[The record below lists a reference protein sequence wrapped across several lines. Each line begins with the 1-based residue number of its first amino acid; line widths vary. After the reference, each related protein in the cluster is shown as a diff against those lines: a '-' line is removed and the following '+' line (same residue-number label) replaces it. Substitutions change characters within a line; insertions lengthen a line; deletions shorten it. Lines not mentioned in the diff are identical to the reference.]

1 MFNLLKNRT
10 NKLLRKY
17 DPTVKEINRLASQME
32 AWDEQQLKKQT
43 YKFKKII
50 KQDENLKTILPEAF
64 ATVKETCRRIIG
76 LNLFDVQ
83 ILGGIILQEGNIT
96 EMKTGEGK
104 TLTATLPA
112 YLNSLTDL
120 GVHIVTVNDYL
131 AKRDAEWMGQIY
143 QFLDTST
150 GLIQQNM
157 KPSDRRFNYAQDITY
172 VTNSEL
178 GFDYL
183 RDNMAIDKAD
193 IVQRG
198 FHFCII
204 DEVDSILID
213 EARTP
218 LIISG
223 PSHIPTNKY
232 IKSDLLAQDLIINK
246 HYEVDEKAKNIIL
259 TDEGIV
265 FCEHFLNI
273 SNIYQLE
280 DPWAQYIMNAIKSR
294 TLFLKDRNYIV
305 KDDEVIIVDEFTG
318 RLMPGRRWSD
328 GLHQAIEAKEQ
339 VNIQNENQTLA
350 SITYQNFFLLYDK
363 LSGMTGT
370 AVTESQEFEKI
381 YKTNVVEIPTNKV
394 CNRKDL
400 PDLVYKREY
409 NKWIAIAN
417 ECYDMYK
424 LGRPTLIGTTNV
436 EKSELLAKLL
446 EEYGLP
452 YNLLNAKPENVE
464 RESEIIAQ
472 AGQSGTL
479 TIATNMAGRG
489 TDIIL
494 GGNAKQ
500 ISRLVILKTI
510 QDNFINATI
519 QNTNN
524 NISTGVKEILEAMIS
539 TLKEN
544 KIFNDMLHVDIIAYA
559 ESCLLN
565 NKQEC
570 KSAQAIQSA
579 YQNIFKI
586 YDYRFSIDKNKVI
599 SLGGLHVIG
608 TERHESRRI
617 DNQLRGRAGRQG
629 DAGSSR
635 FFLSLED
642 NLLRIFG
649 GDKILNLM
657 ETLNIDDEVPI
668 ESVILSRS
676 LDNAQQKVESYYYD
690 IRKQLFD
697 YDEVLNTQRQ
707 AIYAERNRILNS
719 TYVRDCL
726 IEYGEST
733 IDEII
738 EFYHKDYSG
747 TYNKHENNLSII
759 QKIQTI
765 LNLPTEVVEEVFDKM
780 DEKEIRYFLYEQFR
794 ITYDLREAYLEQLR
808 PGLVRQLEKYYLLQQ
823 IDTAWQEHLEKM
835 ANLRESIGWRSYG
848 QQDPLTEYKNE
859 AFSLFIHMITYI
871 RETVSYFIM
880 RSRLVIDPAKVIH
893 D

>member
-1 MFNLLKNRT
+1 MFNLLTNKP
-10 NKLLRKY
+10 NKLLKKY
-17 DPTVKEINRLASQME
+17 EKTINEINKLASEMQSWDDDTLSSQTLKLKVILHKGASME
-32 AWDEQQLKKQT
+32 
-43 YKFKKII
+43 
-50 KQDENLKTILPEAF
+50 TILTEAF
-64 ATVKETCRRIIG
+64 ATVKEACRRLIG

-83 ILGGIILQEGNIT
+83 ILGGLILHRGNIT

-112 YLNSLTDL
+112 YLNALTGK

-143 QFLDTST
+143 KFLGIST
-150 GLIQQNM
+150 GLIQQSM
-157 KPSDRRFNYAQDITY
+157 DPKDRNTNYQEDITY

-183 RDNMAIDKAD
+183 RDNMAIDKD
-193 IVQRG
+193 NIVQRG
-198 FHFCII
+198 FNFCII

-223 PSHIPTNKY
+223 PSHVPTNKY
-232 IKSDLLAQDLIINK
+232 LKSHLLANSLTVDE
-246 HYEVDEKAKNIIL
+246 HYEIDEKAKNIIL
-259 TDEGIV
+259 TDQGII
-265 FCEHFLNI
+265 FCEKFLKIN
-273 SNIYQLE
+273 NIYQLD
-280 DPWAQYIMNAIKSR
+280 DPWAQYILNALKAKV
-294 TLFLKDRNYIV
+294 LFTKNRNYIV
-305 KDDEVIIVDEFTG
+305 RDSEVVIVDEFTG
-318 RLMPGRRWSD
+318 RIMPGRRWSD
-328 GLHQAIEAKEQ
+328 GLHQAIEAKEN
-339 VNIQNENQTLA
+339 VGIQNENQTLA
-350 SITYQNFFLLYDK
+350 SITYQNLFLLYEK

-370 AVTESQEFEKI
+370 AQTEAQEFEKI
-381 YKTNVVEIPTNKV
+381 YKINVVTIPTNKI
-394 CNRKDL
+394 CARIDL
-400 PDLVYKREY
+400 PDLVYKREF
-409 NKWIAIAN
+409 NKWTAIAN
-417 ECYDMYK
+417 ECYDMHK
-424 LGRPTLIGTTNV
+424 AGRPTLIGTTNV

-446 EEYGLP
+446 DEYGLP

-472 AGQSGTL
+472 AGKKGTL

-494 GGNAKQ
+494 GGNPKQ
-500 ISRLVILKTI
+500 ISRLTIIKSIANYFTQNRNLGVKENHVNDEARIHLTSMLKTI
-510 QDNFINATI
+510 DQE
-519 QNTNN
+519 
-524 NISTGVKEILEAMIS
+524 GIL
-539 TLKEN
+539 K
-544 KIFNDMLHVDIIAYA
+544 DMKDTDIISYT
-559 ESCLLN
+559 ESCLVN
-565 NKQEC
+565 NKLTDNS
-570 KSAQAIQSA
+570 KKAINHA
-579 YQNIFKI
+579 YAKIFQI
-586 YDYRFSIDKNKVI
+586 YDRIFSENRKEVLQ
-599 SLGGLHVIG
+599 LGGLHVIG

-629 DAGSSR
+629 DIGSSR

-657 ETLNIDDEVPI
+657 ETLNIDDEIPI
-668 ESVILSRS
+668 ESVILSKS

-690 IRKQLFD
+690 IRKQLFE
-697 YDEVLNTQRQ
+697 YDEVLNNQRQ
-707 AIYAERNRILNS
+707 AIYAERSRILNS
-719 TYVRDCL
+719 NYVRDCL

-738 EFYHKDYSG
+738 DF
-747 TYNKHENNLSII
+747 YNKESLDKEHKTREVNK
-759 QKIQTI
+759 KIQII
-765 LNLPTEVVEEVFDKM
+765 LNLPTELTSTLLNSMEEREVKC
-780 DEKEIRYFLYEQFR
+780 FLYEQFR

-859 AFSLFIHMITYI
+859 AFSLFVNMITYI

-880 RSRLVIDPAKVIH
+880 RSRLVIDPGKTVNE
-893 D
+893 